1 MAFIPFIQQT
11 LPVVTLLSGCLA
23 HIDEAIFLGNEPIIR
38 TLLRILLPGE
48 LYFSLMR
55 PPSAQTGQM
64 HSLTSSLATKPL
76 SAGGS
81 ILPARPLSSSLTTK
95 PGYFMTGSI
104 NQSRGG
110 LSVSLKTKQ
119 MVLACLRT
127 TLANAIQMCALSTL
141 PQTYPF
147 YNIYTNELLQLSQ
160 LEICSI
166 YLIGWLRLTQNLTL
180 CYDGALVAQL
190 VTILSYFPQ
199 LRYGIQRDT
208 PEEPSELEHAASF
221 NAFGSVT
228 SNATPLMH
236 TNSPALRPSSRA
248 STASK
253 ATLRGISAGASSL
266 NFRSIPGLFSPNF
279 NVVSTPFIALLFS
292 CLYV

>member
-1 MAFIPFIQQT
+1 
-11 LPVVTLLSGCLA
+11 
-23 HIDEAIFLGNEPIIR
+23 
-38 TLLRILLPGE
+38 
-48 LYFSLMR
+48 
-55 PPSAQTGQM
+55 
-64 HSLTSSLATKPL
+64 
-76 SAGGS
+76 
-81 ILPARPLSSSLTTK
+81 
-95 PGYFMTGSI
+95 MTGSI

-208 PEEPSELEHAASF
+208 LKS
-221 NAFGSVT
+221 
-228 SNATPLMH
+228 
-236 TNSPALRPSSRA
+236 RP
-248 STASK
+248 
-253 ATLRGISAGASSL
+253 
-266 NFRSIPGLFSPNF
+266 N
-279 NVVSTPFIALLFS
+279 
-292 CLYV
+292 